1 MKVLYIEPQ
10 KPPRLI
16 SIPHTLEAMQGL
28 VEGSIA
34 CTYPWIDLIGLVH
47 NDNAIA
53 EGATPNRVVQGGI
66 VFGPFFLAG
75 LGAEDFTD
83 IPQELAEKY
92 AALFAAP
99 EVFIPT
105 PDGLAVIRVV
115 TGSP

>member
-1 MKVLYIEPQ
+1 MRILN
-10 KPPRLI
+10 
-16 SIPHTLEAMQGL
+16 
-28 VEGSIA
+28 IA
-34 CTYPWIDLIGLVH
+34 CTYPWENLVGLVH

-53 EGATPNRVVQGGI
+53 EGAVPNRVVGDNI

-83 IPQELAEKY
+83 IPKDHAEKY
-92 AALFAAP
+92 TALFAAP

-115 TGSP
+115 VSPGGEKE